1 MWVVRAERGGIFADY
16 FLSKGKVVVGWGEAG
31 QILEDHREEFRDVAL
46 NAVNEI
52 AETSRR
58 GVEDIQQVSIASI
71 EEMQQAGIDGVQ
83 KVVDAV
89 SGIPEKLDNIA
100 EKVNR
105 LIGAY
110 DLGKWVA
117 AIVLGGLG
125 YGIYHISDK
134 LSEIVSVLGELAN
147 G

>member
-1 MWVVRAERGGIFADY
+1 MATTEEDLEARVAALGKLVAERPTRIE
-16 FLSKGKVVVGWGEAG
+16 VE
-31 QILEDHREEFRDVAL
+31 QILEDSRKEFRDVAL

-71 EEMQQAGIDGVQ
+71 EEMQRAGIDGIQ

-89 SGIPEKLDNIA
+89 SGIPEKLDNVA

-105 LIGAY
+105 LSGAY